1 MCDQLRVEQGTKIV
15 TVKYDPIADA
25 AYLDVVDHV
34 DDGEAVVQIEVEDPD
49 LKGRI
54 ILDLDKKGFLLGVEI
69 LGAKKVLRPETLRN
83 SLRFK

>member
-15 TVKYDPIADA
+15 TVKYDPISDA
-25 AYLDVVDHV
+25 AYFDVVDHV

-54 ILDLDKKGFLLGVEI
+54 ILDLDKNRFLLGVEV

-83 SLRFK
+83 SLRLE